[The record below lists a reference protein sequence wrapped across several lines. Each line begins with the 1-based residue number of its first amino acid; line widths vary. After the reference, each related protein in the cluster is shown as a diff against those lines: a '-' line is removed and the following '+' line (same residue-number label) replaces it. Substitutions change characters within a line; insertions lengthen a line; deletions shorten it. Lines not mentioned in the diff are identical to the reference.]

1 MSIGNENS
9 LPISNSNNGYLIVQT
24 ALKILNLSLN
34 WRFLIFCFVEL
45 WFPKYHYFEYHGYVK
60 VIKKC
65 RTPFLF
71 VLYPQYLE
79 TLTIRKLFIAL
90 IRSVRIRF
98 DCSSNILIS
107 RSVRIRFDCSSNI
120 LISRSVRT
128 RFDCSSNILISRWRE
143 QKFHKVCSKIIEL

>member
-1 MSIGNENS
+1 MSIRDNNS

-79 TLTIRKLFIAL
+79 TLTISKFSLSSSGLWEQGLTVVPTFWLADEESRNSIKFAGKLL
-90 IRSVRIRF
+90 YYRF
-98 DCSSNILIS
+98 THKICRFLFILIS
-107 RSVRIRFDCSSNI
+107 FKCELI
-120 LISRSVRT
+120 LIGK
-128 RFDCSSNILISRWRE
+128 CIL
-143 QKFHKVCSKIIEL
+143 LN